1 MGSRSVRELT
11 QGNKM
16 QKRRYEGG
24 LRERVM
30 SRKERRQEE
39 GKRVFRK
46 PERQDIRREVDDER
60 NHVKRSTISKERR
73 LRTDNV
79 LTDSRNEEKII
90 STRRGIQR
98 KETIRRENADA
109 RKVKTK
115 RNEIDD
121 KRRTERDYQAEANQ
135 NRGDYSVFER

>member
-1 MGSRSVRELT
+1 MLNVSVGHQRPEVQHYRKDQSPKREVSVLELKESMDSLEYGNKVSMSRSVRELT

-16 QKRRYEGG
+16 QKRRYEGR

-60 NHVKRSTISKERR
+60 NYVKRSTISKERR

-90 STRRGIQR
+90 STRRG
-98 KETIRRENADA
+98 
-109 RKVKTK
+109 
-115 RNEIDD
+115 
-121 KRRTERDYQAEANQ
+121 
-135 NRGDYSVFER
+135 